1 MNYSIHITRAAERD
15 IAEATDYIDNI
26 LLNPEAADSLLDKLN
41 EQGEDLMDSP
51 AKYQLADD
59 PVLRSWG
66 IRFTL
71 VNNYLAFYI
80 IDEEKRIVH
89 IIRFLY
95 GKRDWINI
103 LKLGYSLN

>member
-41 EQGEDLMDSP
+41 EQGEDLMDSL

-80 IDEEKRIVH
+80 VDEEKRIVH

-103 LKLGYSLN
+103 LKLGYSLD

>member
-1 MNYSIHITRAAERD
+1 MSYSIHITRAAEQD
-15 IAEATDYIDNI
+15 IAEAVDYIDHI
-26 LLNPEAADSLLDKLN
+26 LLNPEAADSLLDKLD
-41 EQGEDLMDSP
+41 EQDADLKDSP

-59 PVLRSWG
+59 PVLCSWG

-80 IDEEKRIVH
+80 IDEERKIVH

-103 LKLGYSLN
+103 LKLGYSLD